1 LSLKRI
7 RITGLD
13 AAIALAVLVALGY
26 GIYRI
31 QVQLHYQWNWGALP
45 QFICRYDGGV
55 QRWVPNYLLKGLITT
70 VKLSLWAT
78 ILALLAGTLAGMA
91 QVSRRLF
98 SRLLGRTY
106 VEMVRNLPPL
116 VLIFIFYYF
125 LSDQIMPWLG
135 FNVLLDC
142 CGPAPRT
149 ILSLLFAPADQFASF
164 ASALVTLAVFE
175 GAYIAEI
182 VRAGIESIE
191 KGQWEASA
199 ALGFSRAQRMR
210 HILLPQ
216 AVRRILPP
224 LGGQFISTI
233 KDSAI
238 VSVISIQELTFQ
250 AMDLMASTFLNFE
263 IWITVA
269 AIYLALTLPCSLA
282 VARLEVVFNRHHR
295 RGS

>member
-1 LSLKRI
+1 LTDKPI
-7 RITGLD
+7 RFTALD
-13 AAIALAVLVALGY
+13 AILALALILALGY

-31 QVQLHYQWNWGALP
+31 RVQLHYQWDWGALP
-45 QFICRYDGGV
+45 QFIWRYDAQA

-70 VKLSLWAT
+70 IKLSFWAT
-78 ILALLAGTLAGMA
+78 VLAMIFGTLMGMA
-91 QVSRRLF
+91 QVSQRLLF
-98 SRLLGRTY
+98 RLLGRSY

-125 LSDQIMPWLG
+125 LSDQLLPVLG

-142 CGPAPRT
+142 CGPTPRQLLT
-149 ILSLLFAPADQFASF
+149 LLFAPADQFASF
-164 ASALVTLAVFE
+164 ASALITLAIFE

-182 VRAGIESIE
+182 VRGGIESIE

-199 ALGFSRAQRMR
+199 ALGFTRVQRMR
-210 HILLPQ
+210 YILVPQ

-224 LGGQFISTI
+224 LAGQFISTI

-269 AIYLALTLPCSLA
+269 VIYLALTLPCSLA
-282 VARLEVVFNRHHR
+282 VGRLERAMNRR
-295 RGS
+295 